1 MFIMKTKLIASSII
15 ALAAMSGATAFAGTT
30 SGKAGIFMPTPYGTT
45 STVTRDQVQADM
57 LQARKE
63 GTLQSNSDSAAIRS
77 ADSVAIGKPVA
88 ATLVSRSEV
97 RAETSQWAM
106 SHQATSDSDRKLSSQ

>member
-1 MFIMKTKLIASSII
+1 MKTKLIASTII
-15 ALAAMSGATAFAGTT
+15 ALAAISSASAFAGTR
-30 SGKAGIFMPTPYGTT
+30 SGNAGIYMPTPYGTT
-45 STVTRDQVQADM
+45 STVSRDQVQADI

-77 ADSVAIGKPVA
+77 ADSVAVGKSVA
-88 ATLVSRSEV
+88 AAALSRSEV

-106 SHQATSDSDRKLSSQ
+106 SHQTNSDSDRKLSSQ

>member
-1 MFIMKTKLIASSII
+1 MKTKL
-15 ALAAMSGATAFAGTT
+15 LAATVITLAALSGASAFADTR
-30 SGKAGIFMPTPYGTT
+30 SGNAGVYMPTPYGAT

-57 LQARKE
+57 LQARKQDAS
-63 GTLQSNSDSAAIRS
+63 QSGSESAAIRS
-77 ADSVAIGKPVA
+77 TDSLASATA
-88 ATLVSRSEV
+88 AASSVVSRSEV